1 MACVIDQGSITK
13 RKALGGVP
21 CGRITPGQQV
31 HIFSVTELDLRTRKT
46 TGRSYLRI
54 FGRHTAEVFK
64 KIICCLV
71 ELGVPPDVAQGIAD
85 DRTPVWLDDH
95 PSYSFFA
102 LLEHNGYDVV
112 RVSHQN
118 RVFRNNDAQ
127 GSTSN
132 AAEGEVSRYKAFF
145 KAYNLRVPRDG
156 DYGLYL
162 AEFMWRRA
170 QLSEAAGVPER
181 RWRDFAFWRIVS
193 SFGEVG
199 KAELVKLQAGGRR
212 RELWVPEPGVLAQV
226 VQLVPWLHVGI
237 NKPIIPAAI
246 VLGLHRPDAGRELS
260 EDVAKLLFEYEAVL
274 DAEPPAGYQSP
285 GRPRGRGRGG
295 RGGAGRGGR
304 GRGRAQ
310 AALQGN
316 RAAVPIADQD
326 VDDERLMAGG
336 ELAPLLKET
345 RRQARNIMPG
355 TKINLPVALTR
366 PTRREIHMIISLL
379 SPPTGY
385 EYQHWSEGQPPHRQ
399 LSISLVAA
407 APVVVADA
415 AGPVPVAAAAA
426 QVVVADAA
434 VLPAARPKGRPRSR
448 LAAALA
454 PTGPG
459 PSAPVYGSAGH
470 FAQNR

>member
-1 MACVIDQGSITK
+1 LACVIDQGSITK

-31 HIFSVTELDLRTRKT
+31 HIFNVTELDLRTRKT

-112 RVSHQN
+112 KVSHKN

-193 SFGEVG
+193 TFGEVG

-212 RELWVPEPGVLAQV
+212 RELVGGRRRLSGSVARLLEQEALQPLLA
-226 VQLVPWLHVGI
+226 HDR
-237 NKPIIPAAI
+237 
-246 VLGLHRPDAGRELS
+246 GL
-260 EDVAKLLFEYEAVL
+260 
-274 DAEPPAGYQSP
+274 
-285 GRPRGRGRGG
+285 RGG
-295 RGGAGRGGR
+295 GGA
-304 GRGRAQ
+304 
-310 AALQGN
+310 L
-316 RAAVPIADQD
+316 RAARRR
-326 VDDERLMAGG
+326 RLTDR
-336 ELAPLLKET
+336 P
-345 RRQARNIMPG
+345 ARES
-355 TKINLPVALTR
+355 R
-366 PTRREIHMIISLL
+366 LL
-379 SPPTGY
+379 SG
-385 EYQHWSEGQPPHRQ
+385 HRRRRRC
-399 LSISLVAA
+399 SS
-407 APVVVADA
+407 DSRR
-415 AGPVPVAAAAA
+415 
-426 QVVVADAA
+426 
-434 VLPAARPKGRPRSR
+434 RP
-448 LAAALA
+448 
-454 PTGPG
+454 
-459 PSAPVYGSAGH
+459 
-470 FAQNR
+470 